1 MKTRMRNR
9 RMMAATLLPLGVGM
23 AGGADAAATDVE
35 LRNTVTGEMLNLD
48 DARPEERDTPAV
60 KYFLRTGRNPYVEVQ
75 SCMPRAK
82 DLFLSAC
89 SGCHGQVAEGKI
101 GPGLNDNYWTYPS
114 NTTDA
119 GLFSTVFGGARA
131 QMGPQYLNLTLD
143 EMLLVESWVRHL
155 YAGPIQDAPW
165 LTPAQKE
172 NFTPY
177 KESEDR
183 VVASDKAPACK
194 PAVE

>member
-1 MKTRMRNR
+1 MLAFCASMTGVGGG
-9 RMMAATLLPLGVGM
+9 MAA
-23 AGGADAAATDVE
+23 DVE
-35 LRNTVTGEMLNLD
+35 LRNTVTGELLNLN

-60 KYFLRTGRNPYVEVQ
+60 KYFLRTGRNPYVEVR

-143 EMLLVESWVRHL
+143 EMLMVQSWVRHL
-155 YAGPIQDAPW
+155 YTGPLQDAPW

-172 NFTPY
+172 TFKPY
-177 KESEDR
+177 NESEDT
-183 VVASDKAPACK
+183 VVASDSAPACK
-194 PAVE
+194 PAVD

>member
-1 MKTRMRNR
+1 
-9 RMMAATLLPLGVGM
+9 MASA
-23 AGGADAAATDVE
+23 DVE
-35 LRNTVTGEMLNLD
+35 LRNAVTGELLNLNE
-48 DARPEERDTPAV
+48 ALPEGRDTPAV
-60 KYFLRTGRNPYVEVQ
+60 KYFLRTGRNPYVEVK

-89 SGCHGQVAEGKI
+89 SGCHGHLAEGKI

-114 NTTDA
+114 NTTDE

-155 YAGPIQDAPW
+155 YAGPMQDATW
-165 LTPAQKE
+165 LTPEQKK

-177 KESEDR
+177 KESEDH
-183 VVASDKAPACK
+183 VAASNEAPMCK
-194 PAVE
+194 LAVE

>member
-1 MKTRMRNR
+1 MT
-9 RMMAATLLPLGVGM
+9 AATLLALG
-23 AGGADAAATDVE
+23 AGVAVVDGVAFADAE
-35 LRNTVTGEMLNLD
+35 LRNTVTGELLNLN
-48 DARPEERDTPAV
+48 DALPDGRDTPAV
-60 KYFLRTGRNPYVEVQ
+60 KYFLRTGRNPYVEVK

-82 DLFLSAC
+82 DLFLTAC

-114 NTTDA
+114 NTTDQ

-155 YAGPIQDAPW
+155 YAGPLQDAPW
-165 LTPAQKE
+165 LTPEQKKH
-172 NFTPY
+172 FTPY
-177 KESEDR
+177 NESEDR
-183 VVASDKAPACK
+183 VVASNEAPACK